1 MAAAALII
9 AFLVL
14 GSGVAFV
21 AFSGGPGRARQAYLT
36 GGSRFFKIALP
47 LIYLGIGIVVPA
59 LVIANG
65 NSKEGGTG
73 TLANVSPTKIQAKGK
88 QLFRQTCASC
98 HSLAAVN
105 ARGVTGPNLDQI
117 GEVTQARVL
126 NAIRIGGTGDKRM
139 PAGLL
144 SSANAKAVAAFVA
157 SVAGRD
163 NP

>member
-73 TLANVSPTKIQAKGK
+73 TLANVSPTKIP
-88 QLFRQTCASC
+88 RRSWPRTSDWRCCCSRSRC
-98 HSLAAVN
+98 
-105 ARGVTGPNLDQI
+105 
-117 GEVTQARVL
+117 
-126 NAIRIGGTGDKRM
+126 
-139 PAGLL
+139 
-144 SSANAKAVAAFVA
+144 
-157 SVAGRD
+157 
-163 NP
+163 

>member
-65 NSKEGGTG
+65 NSKEGGIG

-105 ARGVTGPNLDQI
+105 ARGVTGPNLDEI
-117 GEVTQARVL
+117 GQVTKQGVL
-126 NAIRIGGTGDKRM
+126 SAIRIGGASAKRDSFR
-139 PAGLL
+139 PL
-144 SSANAKAVAAFVA
+144 SRLELAAA
-157 SVAGRD
+157 SRKGHDAHAQCY
-163 NP
+163 